1 MKASLF
7 AALFGMFMG
16 GLFGWFL
23 HKILR
28 DKGKVE

>member
-1 MKASLF
+1 METFGYLF
-7 AALFGMFMG
+7 ANVMGFMA
-16 GLFGWFL
+16 GWFT